1 MDQRPRFSVPSKGN
15 RPAPR
20 AHMEAPPLIRREGGQ
35 ALGPSGP
42 LARIYSHEMK
52 TAVSFVC
59 RAGRASKRM
68 WYQCRT
74 ATAIHIREV
83 FLAREMQSVQCERV
97 PNSGMQIGTHPR
109 EGKRKSL
116 NPFQRR
122 RVQHL
127 ARDKI
132 GDRLGGGGER
142 QERRERRES
151 GSGKLP
157 ARQREIAQALG
168 GRPQHI

>member
-1 MDQRPRFSVPSKGN
+1 
-15 RPAPR
+15 
-20 AHMEAPPLIRREGGQ
+20 
-35 ALGPSGP
+35 
-42 LARIYSHEMK
+42 
-52 TAVSFVC
+52 
-59 RAGRASKRM
+59 
-68 WYQCRT
+68 
-74 ATAIHIREV
+74 
-83 FLAREMQSVQCERV
+83 LAREMQSVQCERV

-142 QERRERRES
+142 GRRDGSDGSLVQGNCRRDRER
-151 GSGKLP
+151 
-157 ARQREIAQALG
+157 
-168 GRPQHI
+168 